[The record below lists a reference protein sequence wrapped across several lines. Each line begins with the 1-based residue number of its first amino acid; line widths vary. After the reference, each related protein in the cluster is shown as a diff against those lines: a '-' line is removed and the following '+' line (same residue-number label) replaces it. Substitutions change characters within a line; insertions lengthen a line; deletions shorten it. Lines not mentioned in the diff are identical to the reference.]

1 MRILKYA
8 FLFVL
13 LCIPSI
19 SYGASSAAW
28 NFYDPELGIRPD
40 TEVVIR
46 HQEIA
51 TTPFNIE
58 GFVSIY
64 PDHEDFNAATGEL
77 YFIDGATGTRELVV
91 YIEDG
96 GTPVTW
102 TREGV
107 YELDVYGFVEA
118 PMRGPK
124 SPFEHFAVW
133 FFGETAH
140 AAFGTYVDTIRF
152 TVEEAPPPAPPCC
165 SSVLFLPGI
174 KGSVL
179 KTGNDTL
186 WPADAFGGDIPQL
199 TLTETGE
206 SINDVVVS
214 GLLDT
219 YSIGLFSVPVYRDF
233 SIFMDSLTEDE
244 GNGIIHDWVPY
255 AYDWRYSL
263 NKTLEEG
270 AVWEDEGENV
280 FLGDVVENLA
290 SESKTGKV
298 SIVAHSMGGL
308 LGKLLIQKLEEEG
321 RADLIDNFIMVGTPQ
336 LGTPQGM
343 ASLLHGDDEGLLQGI
358 LVDPRNVRAVAQ
370 NMQSVHDLLPSTKY
384 FDQVSDPVLV
394 FNENAS
400 FTNEWRNYWGNCVP
414 GVACINS
421 YNSFKEFITG
431 QGVSRSSP
439 PTGQLQT
446 PEVLRENLVLN
457 SKTLHENLDT
467 YEFPS
472 HIRVVQI
479 AGWGRPP
486 VKSIEYK
493 NVHGLPGYETDFTS
507 EGDKTVVYSSS
518 LASEA
523 EAYYL
528 DLVEYEQLP
537 NTSLYGHSNILSA
550 EIIQTQIES
559 ILNGDQISTTGYFS
573 LTKPNTSSINKLLAV
588 YTRSPVA
595 LYAEDE
601 SGNITGVHPSQN
613 LSSEV
618 LFIAEQI
625 PGSSFLSYGGDQYL
639 FLPEQGNYSFKVKG
653 TGTGPATIEV
663 GSFENDTVTLHAT
676 YTDIPVTENTEIIF
690 SVDQSTPENTVL
702 QTDLEGAGT
711 FTELYPDNYEP
722 PEELTINE
730 MIALLRTKIEALDAK
745 DKLKKKLLKRL
756 DKLEQ
761 FLEKNKKKQ
770 KILNRMKAVIERKVH
785 KGKIQEETG
794 EELIKLL
801 EDIENAIY

>member
-13 LCIPSI
+13 LCIPST
-19 SYGASSAAW
+19 SYGASSAVW
-28 NFYDPELGIRPD
+28 NFFDPELGIRPD
-40 TEVVIR
+40 TEVLITNEELV
-46 HQEIA
+46 A
-51 TTPFNIE
+51 APFNIE
-58 GFVSIY
+58 GFLSID
-64 PDHEDFNAATGEL
+64 PDHGEFNAATGEL
-77 YFIDGATGTRELVV
+77 YFVDSLTGTRELVV

-107 YELDVYGFVEA
+107 YELDVYGFLEV
-118 PMRGPK
+118 PLRGPK

-133 FFGETAH
+133 IFGETAH

-152 TVEEAPPPAPPCC
+152 TVEEAPPPSAPCC

-179 KTGNDTL
+179 KKGNDTL

-199 TLTETGE
+199 ALTEAGE
-206 SINDVVVS
+206 SVNDVVVS
-214 GLLDT
+214 GLLNT
-219 YSIGLFSVPVYRDF
+219 YSIGPFSVPVYRDF

-244 GNGIIHDWVPY
+244 GDGTIYDWVPY

-270 AVWEDEGENV
+270 TFWEDEGENI

-298 SIVAHSMGGL
+298 TVIAHSMGGL
-308 LGKLLIQKLEEEG
+308 LGKLLTQKLEEEG

-336 LGTPQGM
+336 LGTPQGV

-370 NMQSVHDLLPSTKY
+370 NMQSVHDLLPSPRY
-384 FDQVSDPVLV
+384 FDEVSDPVLV

-400 FTNEWRNYWGNCVP
+400 FTNEWRNYWGNCLP
-414 GVACINS
+414 NIACIND
-421 YNSFKEFITG
+421 YNSFKEFVTG
-431 QGVSRSSP
+431 QGVPRMSP
-439 PTGQLQT
+439 PIGQLQS
-446 PEVLRENLVLN
+446 PEVLREELVLN
-457 SKTLHENLDT
+457 SKTLHENLDS

-472 HIRVVQI
+472 YIRVVQI
-479 AGWGRPP
+479 AGWGRPT

-493 NVHGLPGYETDFTS
+493 NVHGLPGYETKFTA
-507 EGDKTVVYSSS
+507 EGDKTVVYPSALSTEHES
-518 LASEA
+518 YFFNLDEYRKTQGKRN
-523 EAYYL
+523 EHK
-528 DLVEYEQLP
+528 DLVAADP
-537 NTSLYGHSNILSA
+537 VKGAVI
-550 EIIQTQIES
+550 S
-559 ILNGDQISTTGYFS
+559 ILNKKEIDEAAYFS
-573 LTKPNTSSINKLLAV
+573 MFRPDVQDYPRQLLIS
-588 YTRSPVA
+588 TRSPVA
-595 LYAEDE
+595 LYAEDD

-618 LFIAEQI
+618 LYIAEEI

-639 FLPEQGNYSFKVKG
+639 FLPEQSNYSFKVKG

-770 KILNRMKAVIERKVH
+770 KILNRMKAVVERKIH
-785 KGKIQEETG
+785 KGKIQEETE